1 MWGLCSIVK
10 VELWTVKLALSQ
22 GIIQVMVECD
32 NQGVVDMVNGSVLPL
47 GSCSALV
54 KAIWQ
59 VSWPVR
65 VVHICTE
72 ANMAADCLAKP
83 ATIGSYV
90 QCRKK
95 GSNMSKQYSS
105 EQKVLIE
112 GLKKLLN
119 SEKDLDN
126 EVASKIEKLI
136 SEMPEHHLDPVQRIK
151 NGFHYFM
158 KNKYDPAVIE
168 GQQPKFLVFAC
179 SDSRVGPSHVLDFQ
193 PGEAF
198 MFHNIANL
206 VPAFNQLR
214 YSGVGAV
221 IEYAVKYLEVE
232 NILIIGHSHCGGID
246 TLMSLPEDGSTSN
259 DFVDDWVKIG
269 LPAKAK
275 VRAEHPNLSH
285 EEQCHICEKVKP
297 PYSFSSIPQKH

>member
-1 MWGLCSIVK
+1 
-10 VELWTVKLALSQ
+10 
-22 GIIQVMVECD
+22 
-32 NQGVVDMVNGSVLPL
+32 
-47 GSCSALV
+47 
-54 KAIWQ
+54 
-59 VSWPVR
+59 
-65 VVHICTE
+65 
-72 ANMAADCLAKP
+72 
-83 ATIGSYV
+83 
-90 QCRKK
+90 
-95 GSNMSKQYSS
+95 MSKQYSS

-119 SEKDLDN
+119 SEKDELDN

-179 SDSRVGPSHVLDFQ
+179 SDSRVSPSHVLDFQ

-198 MFHNIANL
+198 MFRNIANL

-259 DFVDDWVKIG
+259 DFIDDWVKIG

-285 EEQCHICEKVKP
+285 EEQCHICEKEAVNLSLVNIQSY
-297 PYSFSSIPQKH
+297 PYVRAAMAKGKLALRGGYYNFVEGIFELWEIKHQITHPTIIRG